1 MVDIKSL
8 TGVLF
13 ACRLCN
19 MKIFSGFVLLL
30 MCVTSCK
37 WNDDRIK
44 KELEAEETKKRA
56 YVLGYGLGERVRQ
69 SSDELDQKAFLL
81 GLRHSLKGKEALL
94 TRKSLLKRTD
104 KQKPKGGKMSAE
116 EGKKFLEA
124 NKQKPGV
131 KTTASGLQYKVL
143 KAGTGRSPSATDK
156 VEVHYRGTFINGEEF
171 DSSYK
176 RNESIKFPLNGVIK
190 GWTEGVQLM
199 KEGAEYE
206 FYIPSDLGYGPSGT
220 PGIPP
225 NSVLIFK
232 VELIKV
238 L

>member
-1 MVDIKSL
+1 MFLPVVFI
-8 TGVLF
+8 
-13 ACRLCN
+13 
-19 MKIFSGFVLLL
+19 
-30 MCVTSCK
+30 SCK
-37 WNDDRIK
+37 WNDNRIK

-56 YVLGYGLGERVRQ
+56 YILGYGLGERIKQ
-69 SSDELDQKAFLL
+69 SADELDQKSFLI
-81 GLRHSLKGKEALL
+81 GLRHSLKGKAPLL
-94 TRKSLLKRTD
+94 TREGFQKKGD
-104 KQKPKGGKMSAE
+104 KQQQKGGQMSAE

-124 NKQKPGV
+124 NKQKSGV
-131 KTTASGLQYKVL
+131 KTTPSGLQYKVL
-143 KAGTGRSPSATDK
+143 KAGTGRSPSATDR
-156 VEVHYRGTFINGEEF
+156 VEVHYRGTLINGEEF

-176 RNESIKFPLNGVIK
+176 RNEPITFPLNGVIK

-206 FYIPSDLGYGPSGT
+206 FYIPPELGYGSSGM
-220 PGIPP
+220 GSIPP

>member
-1 MVDIKSL
+1 MKFL
-8 TGVLF
+8 TGCFL
-13 ACRLCN
+13 
-19 MKIFSGFVLLL
+19 IFVL
-30 MCVTSCK
+30 VTSCK
-37 WNDDRIK
+37 WNDQRVK
-44 KELEAEETKKRA
+44 KDLEAKETKKRA
-56 YVLGYGLGERVRQ
+56 YILGYSLGERVKQ
-69 SSDELDQKAFLL
+69 SGEELDQKAFLM
-81 GLRHSLKGKEALL
+81 GLRHSFKGKEPLL
-94 TRKSLLKRTD
+94 TRKELHKGMD
-104 KQKPKGGKMSAE
+104 QQKPKGGQMSAE

-131 KTTASGLQYKVL
+131 KTTDSGLQYKVL
-143 KAGTGRSPSATDK
+143 KAGEGRSPSATDR

-176 RNESIKFPLNGVIK
+176 RNESIQFPLNGVIK

-206 FYIPSDLGYGPSGT
+206 FYIPPELGYGPSGT

>member
-1 MVDIKSL
+1 MKFLMGCI
-8 TGVLF
+8 LF
-13 ACRLCN
+13 FAF
-19 MKIFSGFVLLL
+19 I
-30 MCVTSCK
+30 TSCK
-37 WNDDRIK
+37 WNDQRVK
-44 KELEAEETKKRA
+44 KELEANETKKQA
-56 YVLGYGLGERVRQ
+56 YVLGYGLGERIKQ
-69 SSDELDQKAFLL
+69 SSKELDQKVFLM
-81 GLRHSLKGKEALL
+81 GLRHSLKGKEPLL
-94 TRKSLLKRTD
+94 TRKALHKRAD
-104 KQKPKGGKMSAE
+104 KQKPKGGQMSAE

-131 KTTASGLQYKVL
+131 KTTSSGLQYKEL
-143 KAGTGRSPSATDK
+143 KAGTGRSPSATDR

-176 RNESIKFPLNGVIK
+176 RNESITFPLNGVIK

-206 FYIPSDLGYGPSGT
+206 FYIPPELGYGSSGT

-225 NSVLIFK
+225 NSVLVFK

>member
-1 MVDIKSL
+1 M
-8 TGVLF
+8 
-13 ACRLCN
+13 
-19 MKIFSGFVLLL
+19 
-30 MCVTSCK
+30 
-37 WNDDRIK
+37 
-44 KELEAEETKKRA
+44 EAEESKKRA
-56 YVLGYGLGERVRQ
+56 YILGYGLGERIKQ
-69 SSDELDQKAFLL
+69 SSEELDQKSFLI
-81 GLRHSLKGKEALL
+81 GLRHSLKGKDPLL
-94 TRKSLLKRTD
+94 TREAFRKKGD
-104 KQKPKGGKMSAE
+104 KQKQKGGQMLAE

-131 KTTASGLQYKVL
+131 KTTPSGLQYKVL

-156 VEVHYRGTFINGEEF
+156 VEVHYRGTLINGEEF

-176 RNESIKFPLNGVIK
+176 RNESITFPLNGVIK

-206 FYIPSDLGYGPSGT
+206 FYIPSELGYGPSGT

-232 VELIKV
+232 VELIKI